1 MPYNSLII
9 KKPIVLLSIFC
20 SLISPAFATD
30 DTNNIFISSNKN
42 FSEPTFQDELGSPDI
57 TIADTKQLLEIKKSK
72 NPQPKVSKRRMT
84 RKETLAYLSKH
95 PQELEFELAKMIK
108 VGNLP
113 AIKDYLPLYK
123 NYDKRDESIVEWA
136 EAILAQN
143 NGDLAKAISVFRNLN
158 SKFPNI
164 RVLRFHMVSALMK
177 DGQYNAALSE
187 LKKMRSYK
195 EALPEER
202 QGIENLINAIENKD
216 QWSFYLN
223 ANYVNDNNIT
233 NSPKEGTDY
242 GNGWKAGARKSGK
255 GFKFNTDMNKQWN
268 YDNKLFTEFDFATY
282 GTYYVDNKNYN
293 EVTAQLGAG
302 LGYKKDDYKIK
313 IMPNYS
319 RNFYGMGENGDENL
333 HNYKTTLGADL
344 EFERVLD
351 NKSEYN
357 ATFGYNHNKFVDD
370 YKNNDSDDYSLSQTL
385 SYNYSPLTY
394 FYGGADYFKRNSVL
408 DYSSFNRKGVR
419 LGWGQIWPKGFTTR
433 ANIGYAIK
441 RYEAPDFFG
450 DKRVNDEYSAGLSV
464 WNRQLH
470 FLGLTPRVNWRY
482 QKTDSNSVREEVT
495 KNDVFLSVT
504 KSF

>member
-1 MPYNSLII
+1 MPYNSLMI
-9 KKPIVLLSIFC
+9 KKPIILLSIFC

-42 FSEPTFQDELGSPDI
+42 LSEPSFQDELGSPDI
-57 TIADTKQLLEIKKSK
+57 TIVDTKQLLATKKDK
-72 NPQPKVSKRRMT
+72 PIVTHKRMT
-84 RKETLAYLSKH
+84 REETLAYLSKH
-95 PQELEFELAKMIK
+95 PQELELELAKMIK
-108 VGNLP
+108 VGYIP

-123 NYDKRDESIVEWA
+123 NYKNRDESVVEWA
-136 EAILAQN
+136 NAILAQDS
-143 NGDLAKAISVFRNLN
+143 GDLKKAISIFRNLN

-164 RVLRFHMVSALMK
+164 RVLRSQMVSALME
-177 DGQYNAALSE
+177 DGQYNSALSE
-187 LKKMRSYK
+187 LKKMRSSK
-195 EALPEER
+195 KARPEER
-202 QGIENLINAIENKD
+202 KGIESLIDAIEHKD

-223 ANYVNDNNIT
+223 ANYIDDKNIT

-282 GTYYVDNKNYN
+282 GTYYFDNKNYN
-293 EVTAQLGAG
+293 DVTAQLGVG
-302 LGYKKDDYKIK
+302 LGYKNDDYKIK

-319 RNFYGMGENGDENL
+319 QQFYGMAEDGDERV
-333 HNYKTTLGADL
+333 HKYKKSIGADL

-357 ATFGYNHNKFVDD
+357 ATFSYNHNKFIED
-370 YKNNDSDDYSLSQTL
+370 YENNDSDDYSLSQTL

-419 LGWGQIWPKGFTTR
+419 LGWGQIWPKGFATR
-433 ANIGYAIK
+433 ANIGYAKK
-441 RYEAPDFFG
+441 RYDAHDFFG
-450 DKRVNDEYSAGLSV
+450 DKRVNDEYNAGLSV
-464 WNRQLH
+464 WNRQVH

-482 QKTDSNSVREEVT
+482 QKTNSNSAREEVT